1 MSSCL
6 TKGIAS
12 NSLAQNNQTS
22 AGISIALGAFDI
34 VGIIP
39 LFEKGCK
46 MPIQGKHDDTDWMVE
61 YETDSGDTDFLSVTS
76 SSNEKLARDH
86 IQRIFDLHN
95 RNPDSP
101 DQREL
106 VSIKPGN

>member
-1 MSSCL
+1 
-6 TKGIAS
+6 
-12 NSLAQNNQTS
+12 
-22 AGISIALGAFDI
+22 
-34 VGIIP
+34 
-39 LFEKGCK
+39 

-61 YETDSGDTDFLSVTS
+61 YKTDSGDTDFLSVTS

-106 VSIKPGN
+106 VSIKPGNAKRLRKLATERLEAGKPNLQNGVTVEETNTSTDTGSGE